1 MSFLEFGGQRHAL
14 PIGESVLG
22 SDASAIVPLKGDDV
36 LPQHAVIQAH
46 SDGQVAIRRAQESAE
61 VMVNGVRLG
70 PNPVPLLHG
79 DRITVGGHEFS
90 FIDERK
96 SGSTQYVQAIDPA
109 TLAGMMKPSAKKR
122 KPTAATGGRLV
133 SLTDGREYQITGA
146 NFLIGRDASCDV
158 VVTSKS
164 ISRRHADIMTTPKGY
179 VVVDS
184 STNGTLVNGKKV
196 DGQQLLARGDII
208 QCGEHEFRFYADLA
222 KEPEVATAPVPE
234 PAPPVEQPAPP
245 VEQPAPP
252 VEQPAPPVE
261 QPTPPVEQ
269 PAPLAPEPAAWVPA
283 APRPPVVETPPVP
296 APVAAAPPKAPEPTL
311 PAQRPPPPVRQKTPS
326 VGPKRGPAVP
336 APGAEHRLSNTL
348 HGVPSIPRPIPGSP
362 ALPSGPRTGE
372 GGPTREPARSG
383 RVGALANI
391 VVRSGPLKGRRYPLR
406 TAVVNVGRADYN
418 DIVIPEGS
426 VSTNHA
432 KIQRREGIWVLVD
445 LDSTN
450 GTMVDGERVFD
461 DEVPLAPG
469 ALLRF
474 GDVQCV
480 FEPTDDSIDAPRG
493 SSTRI
498 LSSVKPEDI
507 TRRGG

>member
-22 SDASAIVPLKGDDV
+22 SDASAIVPLVGDDV

-46 SDGQVAIRRAQESAE
+46 PDGQVAIRRAHESAE

-79 DRITVGGHEFS
+79 DRVTVGKHEFS
-90 FIDERK
+90 FVDERK

-184 STNGTLVNGKKV
+184 STNGTMVNGKKV

-222 KEPEVATAPVPE
+222 KEPEVVPAPAPQATPPVAQPA
-234 PAPPVEQPAPP
+234 PAPP
-245 VEQPAPP
+245 
-252 VEQPAPPVE
+252 
-261 QPTPPVEQ
+261 PTPP
-269 PAPLAPEPAAWVPA
+269 APEPAAWVSA
-283 APRPPVVETPPVP
+283 APRPPVVETPPVPEPAQPVP
-296 APVAAAPPKAPEPTL
+296 APVAAAPPKAPEPTM
-311 PAQRPPPPVRQKTPS
+311 PAQRPPPVRQTPPS

-362 ALPSGPRTGE
+362 ALPSGPQTGE
-372 GGPTREPARSG
+372 GVPTREPARSG

-391 VVRSGPLKGRRYPLR
+391 VVRSGPLKGQRYPLR

-418 DIVIPEGS
+418 DVVILEGS

-432 KIQRREGIWVLVD
+432 KIQRREGIWVLID

-498 LSSVKPEDI
+498 LSSVRPEDI
-507 TRRGG
+507 TRRGGS